1 MESESIE
8 SGRVGM
14 NKQQEDFDDSITA
27 EDQLL
32 HQVCSQIW
40 AKYDK
45 NKNGILEQ
53 SEMQMFIKDTL
64 GSFEQPMIDSQT
76 FEMIFKAFDTD
87 GSGAVT
93 KDEMLPFVKASL
105 EAAQQEMDE
114 EYDDEE
120 EEYDP
125 EEQEEIKQILE

>member
-14 NKQQEDFDDSITA
+14 NRPQEDLDDSAAA

-53 SEMQMFIKDTL
+53 SEMAMFIKDTL
-64 GSFEQPMIDSQT
+64 ASFEQPMIDSKT
-76 FEMIFKAFDTD
+76 FELIFKAFDRD
-87 GSGAVT
+87 GSGGVT
-93 KDEMLPFVKASL
+93 KDEMLPFVKSIL
-105 EAAQQEMDE
+105 EAAQDEMDL

-120 EEYDP
+120 EEEYDP
-125 EEQEEIKQILE
+125 EQE